1 MRTITI
7 ATRKSPLALWQAN
20 HVRGQLLSSRRD
32 LNVVLLEMVS
42 EGDKTLDAPLSVA
55 GGKGLFLKELEQG
68 LLRGAADVA
77 VHSMKDVTVTLPD
90 GLGIAAIDKR
100 EDPRDVLVSN
110 RFDAIEQLPPGAVVG
125 TCSLRRQ
132 CQLRARFPHLQLA
145 NLRGNVNT
153 RLDKLDRG
161 EFDGIVLAAAGLK
174 RLQLEHR
181 IAEYLAPEICLPA
194 VGQGAIGI
202 ECRADDADTLELVR
216 PLNHADS
223 AICVNAER
231 AANARLGGGCHLPLA
246 VYAELH
252 KDNRDEI
259 TVRAVVGSVDGGKL
273 LASEKTGARTAAVEI
288 GCAVAEDLLA
298 QGAGEILADVYE
310 NRVV

>member
-20 HVRGQLLSSRRD
+20 HVREQLLSGRRD

-68 LLRGAADVA
+68 LLRGEADVA

-110 RFDAIEQLPPGAVVG
+110 RFDAIEQLPRGAVVG

-132 CQLRARFPHLQLA
+132 CQLRTRFPHLQLA

-202 ECRADDADTLELVR
+202 ECRTDDADTLELVR
-216 PLNHADS
+216 ALNHEDS

-298 QGAGEILADVYE
+298 RGAGEILADVYE

>member
-20 HVRGQLLSSRRD
+20 HVRGQLLGSRRD

-68 LLRGAADVA
+68 LLRGEADVA

-90 GLGIAAIDKR
+90 GLGIAAICRR

-181 IAEYLAPEICLPA
+181 IAAYLAPEICLPA

-216 PLNHADS
+216 PLNHEDS

-252 KDNRDEI
+252 KDRGNEV
-259 TVRAVVGSVDGGKL
+259 TVRARGGQRRRRQTFGKRKNRR
-273 LASEKTGARTAAVEI
+273 AHGGGRNWSRRCGGFARPWRRRNS
-288 GCAVAEDLLA
+288 CRCL
-298 QGAGEILADVYE
+298 
-310 NRVV
+310 